1 MKKLLTLFILCST
14 IGTANALDLNTYTSP
29 EFYRHYGKQ
38 QIKTKDSK
46 GNTIYITPH
55 YNSYEDRNN
64 NASEKIV
71 AIYDKNA
78 PEGAYGYRYIIYKPI
93 GNFIGYRK
101 ILQPNPNGYGFV
113 GLPDGDLTGVTS
125 KTPCFR
131 TIGEAIRAYYPNY
144 RGK

>member
-1 MKKLLTLFILCST
+1 MKKLLTLFILFST
-14 IGTANALDLNTYTSP
+14 IGTANAVDLNTYTSP

-93 GNFIGYRK
+93 GNFIGYRR
-101 ILQPNPNGYGFV
+101 ILQPSPNGYGFT
-113 GLPDGDLTGVTS
+113 PQWDGDPTGVTS

-131 TIGEAIRAYYPNY
+131 TIGEAIKFYYPNY
-144 RGK
+144 KR

>member
-1 MKKLLTLFILCST
+1 MKKLLTLFILFST
-14 IGTANALDLNTYTSP
+14 IGTANAIDLNTYTSP
-29 EFYRHYGKQ
+29 EFYKHYGKQ

-78 PEGAYGYRYIIYKPI
+78 PEGVYGYRYIIYKPI

-101 ILQPNPNGYGFV
+101 ILQPSPNGYGFTPV
-113 GLPDGDLTGVTS
+113 YDGDPTGITS
-125 KTPCFR
+125 KTPCFPDIK
-131 TIGEAIRAYYPNY
+131 TAIRAYYPNY
-144 RGK
+144 KR

>member
-1 MKKLLTLFILCST
+1 MKKLLTLFILFST
-14 IGTANALDLNTYTSP
+14 IGIANAIDLNTYTSP
-29 EFYRHYGKQ
+29 EFYKHYGKQ

-78 PEGAYGYRYIIYKPI
+78 PEGTYGARYVIYKPI
-93 GNFIGYRK
+93 GNYIGYHR
-101 ILQPNPNGYGFV
+101 ILQPSPNGYGFTPV
-113 GLPDGDLTGVTS
+113 YDGDPNGITS
-125 KTPCFR
+125 KTPCFPNIR
-131 TIGEAIRAYYPNY
+131 TAIRAYYPNY
-144 RGK
+144 KR

>member
-1 MKKLLTLFILCST
+1 MKKLLTLFILFST
-14 IGTANALDLNTYTSP
+14 IGTANAVDLNTYTSP

-38 QIKTKDSK
+38 QIKTKDNK

-78 PEGAYGYRYIIYKPI
+78 PEGTYGARYVIYKPI

-101 ILQPNPNGYGFV
+101 ILQPSPNGYGFTPV
-113 GLPDGDLTGVTS
+113 YDGDPTGVTS
-125 KTPCFR
+125 KTPCFPDI
-131 TIGEAIRAYYPNY
+131 TTAIRAYYPNY
-144 RGK
+144 KR